1 MIGVAEVLIIFAAV
15 IGSSSMVAILAWGH
29 NRLKSLAEQ
38 NVAVRMQS
46 DRLADEIEQV
56 REELRAA
63 DKKIGILTE
72 RAEFTDRLLT
82 EGRRKA
88 E

>member
-1 MIGVAEVLIIFAAV
+1 LIGVAEVLIIFAAV

-29 NRLKSLAEQ
+29 SRLKSLAEQ
-38 NVAVRMQS
+38 NVSVRMQS

-63 DKKIGILTE
+63 DRKLDRLTE
-72 RAEFTDRLLT
+72 RAEFTDRLLS
-82 EGRRKA
+82 EGRAKP